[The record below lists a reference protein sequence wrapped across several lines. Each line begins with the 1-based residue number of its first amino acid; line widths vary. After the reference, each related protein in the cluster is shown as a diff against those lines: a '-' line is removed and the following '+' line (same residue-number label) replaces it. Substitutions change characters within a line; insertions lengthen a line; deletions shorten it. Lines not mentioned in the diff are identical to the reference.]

1 MSESSAPKIEKWP
14 FIAGDVALLIMAWLV
29 YYHSDPKASLGG
41 LEAFWCFTC
50 VATGVWVMVLP
61 FLREFQAQ
69 ADLTEAKE
77 LAASVEKISSVDAVA
92 KQIENAT
99 EQWLHVEDRAN
110 EINAASREIAGK
122 INAEAR
128 EFTEFLQKANDTEKN
143 HLRLEV
149 DKLNRAQVDWV
160 KVVTGMLDHVFA
172 LNQAG
177 RQSGQEKLV
186 RQLDN
191 FQVACRDVARR
202 VGVVTHE
209 PKPEE
214 GFDTEKHQLRDPE
227 AEPESR
233 CEDHRHRCAG
243 VVPPGAGAAQGGRG
257 DRGGGAWP
265 SAAGCQPAQA
275 KGQGEEKSVIALS
288 CASRRPAC

>member
-14 FIAGDVALLIMAWLV
+14 FIVGDVALLIMAWLV
-29 YYHSDPKASLGG
+29 YYHSDASFDG
-41 LEAFWCFTC
+41 LEAFWCFAC
-50 VATGVWVMVLP
+50 VAAGAWVMVLP
-61 FLREFQAQ
+61 FLKEFQAQ

-77 LAASVEKISSVDAVA
+77 LAASVEKISSVDAIA
-92 KQIENAT
+92 KQIESAT

-149 DKLNRAQVDWV
+149 DKLGRAQGDWV

-191 FQVACRDVARR
+191 FQAACRDVARR

-214 GFDTEKHQLRDPE
+214 GFDAAKHQLRDPE
-227 AEPESR
+227 AEPE
-233 CEDHRHRCAG
+233 AG
-243 VVPPGAGAAQGGRG
+243 AKITGIAAQGLSHQGQVLRKAVVVIEG
-257 DRGGGAWP
+257 EGELGQSPPD
-265 SAAGCQPAQA
+265 AGKPKA
-275 KGQGEEKSVIALS
+275 KAKAK
-288 CASRRPAC
+288 AKKKA

>member
-14 FIAGDVALLIMAWLV
+14 FIAGDVALLMMAWLV
-29 YYHSDPKASLGG
+29 YYHSEAFDG
-41 LEAFWCFTC
+41 LQAFWCFAC
-50 VATGVWVMVLP
+50 VAVGAWVLVTP
-61 FLREFQAQ
+61 FLKEFQAQ

-77 LAASVEKISSVDAVA
+77 LAASVEKISSVDVIA

-172 LNQAG
+172 LNQAA
-177 RQSGQEKLV
+177 RQSGKEALIKQMN
-186 RQLDN
+186 N
-191 FQVACRDVARR
+191 FQAACRDVARR
-202 VGVVTHE
+202 VGVVTNE
-209 PKPEE
+209 PKPDE
-214 GFDTEKHQLRDPE
+214 GFDAGKHQLRDPE
-227 AEPESR
+227 AEPE
-233 CEDHRHRCAG
+233 AG
-243 VVPPGAGAAQGGRG
+243 AKIIGIAAQGL
-257 DRGGGAWP
+257 
-265 SAAGCQPAQA
+265 SHQ
-275 KGQGEEKSVIALS
+275 GQVLRKAVVVIEGEELGQAPPDADKSESKKEA
-288 CASRRPAC
+288 

>member
-1 MSESSAPKIEKWP
+1 MSESNAPKIEKWP
-14 FIAGDVALLIMAWLV
+14 FIAGDVALLVMAWLV
-29 YYHSDPKASLGG
+29 YYHSKGSIDG
-41 LEAFWCFTC
+41 LEAFWCFAC
-50 VATGVWVMVLP
+50 VAAGAWVMVLP
-61 FLREFQAQ
+61 FLKEFQAQ

-77 LAASVEKISSVDAVA
+77 LASSVEKISSVDVIA

-149 DKLNRAQVDWV
+149 DKLNRTQVDWV

-177 RQSGQEKLV
+177 RQSGKEALIK
-186 RQLDN
+186 QLN
-191 FQVACRDVARR
+191 HFQAACRDVARR

-209 PKPEE
+209 PKPED
-214 GFDTEKHQLRDPE
+214 GFDAEKHQLRDPE
-227 AEPESR
+227 AEPE
-233 CEDHRHRCAG
+233 AG
-243 VVPPGAGAAQGGRG
+243 AKIIGIAAQGVTH
-257 DRGGGAWP
+257 
-265 SAAGCQPAQA
+265 Q
-275 KGQGEEKSVIALS
+275 GQVLRKAVVVIEGEELGQAPPDAGKSE
-288 CASRRPAC
+288 PEKKT

>member
-1 MSESSAPKIEKWP
+1 MSELTAPKIPKWP
-14 FIAGDVALLIMAWLV
+14 FIVGDVWLLLMAWLV
-29 YYHSDPKASLGG
+29 YFESDPEAPFNG
-41 LEAFWCFTC
+41 LEAFWCFAC
-50 VATGVWVMVLP
+50 VAAGAWVMVLP
-61 FLREFQAQ
+61 FLKEFQAR
-69 ADLTEAKE
+69 ADLTEATE
-77 LAASVEKISSVDAVA
+77 LAASVEKISSLEVLA

-110 EINAASREIAGK
+110 EINATSKEIAGR

-128 EFTEFLQKANDTEKN
+128 EFTEFLQKANDAEKN

-191 FQVACRDVARR
+191 FQAACRDVARR
-202 VGVVTHE
+202 VGVVTHL

-214 GFDTEKHQLRDPE
+214 EFDAAKHQLRDSE
-227 AEPESR
+227 AEPE
-233 CEDHRHRCAG
+233 AG
-243 VVPPGAGAAQGGRG
+243 AKIIGIAAQGL
-257 DRGGGAWP
+257 
-265 SAAGCQPAQA
+265 SHQ
-275 KGQGEEKSVIALS
+275 GQVLRKAVVVIEGEELGQAPPDAVKPKVKTKKKA
-288 CASRRPAC
+288 

>member
-14 FIAGDVALLIMAWLV
+14 FIVGDVALLIMAWLV
-29 YYHSDPKASLGG
+29 YYHSEPKTSLGG

-50 VATGVWVMVLP
+50 VATGAWVMVLP
-61 FLREFQAQ
+61 FLKEFQAQ

-149 DKLNRAQVDWV
+149 DKLGRAQGDWV

-177 RQSGQEKLV
+177 RQSGKEALIK
-186 RQLDN
+186 QLNN
-191 FQVACRDVARR
+191 FQAACRDVARR

-214 GFDTEKHQLRDPE
+214 GFDAGKHQLRDPE
-227 AEPESR
+227 AEPE
-233 CEDHRHRCAG
+233 
-243 VVPPGAGAAQGGRG
+243 VGAKIIGIAAQGL
-257 DRGGGAWP
+257 
-265 SAAGCQPAQA
+265 SHQ
-275 KGQGEEKSVIALS
+275 GQVLRKVVVVIEGEEPGQAPPDAGKPKPKAK
-288 CASRRPAC
+288 AKAKKKA

>member
-29 YYHSDPKASLGG
+29 YYHSDPKTSLDG

-149 DKLNRAQVDWV
+149 DKLNRAQADWV
-160 KVVTGMLDHVFA
+160 KVVTGMLD
-172 LNQAG
+172 
-177 RQSGQEKLV
+177 
-186 RQLDN
+186 

-214 GFDTEKHQLRDPE
+214 GFDAEKHQLRDPE
-227 AEPESR
+227 AEPE
-233 CEDHRHRCAG
+233 
-243 VVPPGAGAAQGGRG
+243 VGAKIIGIAAQGL
-257 DRGGGAWP
+257 
-265 SAAGCQPAQA
+265 SHQ
-275 KGQGEEKSVIALS
+275 GQVLRKAVVVTEGEEPGQPPAD
-288 CASRRPAC
+288 ASQPKPKAKKKA

>member
-1 MSESSAPKIEKWP
+1 MSKSSAPKIEKWP
-14 FIAGDVALLIMAWLV
+14 FIVGDVALLMMAWLV
-29 YYHSDPKASLGG
+29 YYHSEAGFDG
-41 LEAFWCFTC
+41 LEAFWCFAC
-50 VATGVWVMVLP
+50 VAAGAWIMVLP

-92 KQIENAT
+92 KQIESAT

-149 DKLNRAQVDWV
+149 DKLNRAQGEWV

-177 RQSGQEKLV
+177 RQSGQDKLV
-186 RQLDN
+186 RQLNN
-191 FQVACRDVARR
+191 FQAACRDVARR
-202 VGVVTHE
+202 VGVITHE

-214 GFDTEKHQLRDPE
+214 DFDAGKHQLRDPE
-227 AEPESR
+227 AEPE
-233 CEDHRHRCAG
+233 DG
-243 VVPPGAGAAQGGRG
+243 VKIIGIAAQGL
-257 DRGGGAWP
+257 
-265 SAAGCQPAQA
+265 SHQ
-275 KGQGEEKSVIALS
+275 GQLLRKTVVVIEGEEELGQSPPDAGKTKSKSKAKS
-288 CASRRPAC
+288 KAKKEQ

>member
-1 MSESSAPKIEKWP
+1 MSEPSAPKIEKWP
-14 FIAGDVALLIMAWLV
+14 FIVGDVTLLIAAYVLFDNRPW
-29 YYHSDPKASLGG
+29 AAFG
-41 LEAFWCFTC
+41 LQEAFWCFIC
-50 VATGVWVMVLP
+50 VATGAWIMVLP

-77 LAASVEKISSVDAVA
+77 LAASVEKISSVDAIA
-92 KQIENAT
+92 KKIENAT

-149 DKLNRAQVDWV
+149 DKLNRTQVDWI

-177 RQSGQEKLV
+177 RQSGQEKLMG
-186 RQLDN
+186 QLDN

-209 PKPEE
+209 PKPDE
-214 GFDTEKHQLRDPE
+214 GFDAGKHQLRDPE
-227 AEPESR
+227 ADPE
-233 CEDHRHRCAG
+233 
-243 VVPPGAGAAQGGRG
+243 AGAKIIGIAVQGL
-257 DRGGGAWP
+257 
-265 SAAGCQPAQA
+265 SHQ
-275 KGQGEEKSVIALS
+275 GQILRKAVVVIEGEELGQSPPEAGKPKAK
-288 CASRRPAC
+288 AKKKA

>member
-14 FIAGDVALLIMAWLV
+14 FIVGDVALLIMAWLV
-29 YYHSDPKASLGG
+29 YYHSDASFDG
-41 LEAFWCFTC
+41 LEAFWCFAC
-50 VATGVWVMVLP
+50 VAAGAWIMVLP

-92 KQIENAT
+92 KQIESAT

-149 DKLNRAQVDWV
+149 DKLNRAQGEWV

-177 RQSGQEKLV
+177 RQSGQDKLV
-186 RQLDN
+186 RQLNN
-191 FQVACRDVARR
+191 FQAACRDVARR

-214 GFDTEKHQLRDPE
+214 GFDAEKHQLRDPE
-227 AEPESR
+227 AEPE
-233 CEDHRHRCAG
+233 AG
-243 VVPPGAGAAQGGRG
+243 AKIISIAAQGLSHQGQVLRKAVVVIEG
-257 DRGGGAWP
+257 EGELGQSPPD
-265 SAAGCQPAQA
+265 AGKPKA
-275 KGQGEEKSVIALS
+275 KAKAK
-288 CASRRPAC
+288 AKKKA

>member
-1 MSESSAPKIEKWP
+1 MSEPSAPKIEKWP
-14 FIAGDVALLIMAWLV
+14 FIVGDVTLLIAAYVLFDNRPW
-29 YYHSDPKASLGG
+29 AAFG
-41 LEAFWCFTC
+41 LQEAFWCFIC
-50 VATGVWVMVLP
+50 VATGAWVMVLP

-77 LAASVEKISSVDAVA
+77 LAASVEKISSVDAIA
-92 KQIENAT
+92 KKIENAT

-149 DKLNRAQVDWV
+149 DKLNRTQVDWI

-177 RQSGQEKLV
+177 RQSGQEKLMG
-186 RQLDN
+186 QLDN

-209 PKPEE
+209 PKPDE
-214 GFDTEKHQLRDPE
+214 GFDAGKHQLRDPE
-227 AEPESR
+227 ADPE
-233 CEDHRHRCAG
+233 
-243 VVPPGAGAAQGGRG
+243 AGAKIIGIAVQGL
-257 DRGGGAWP
+257 
-265 SAAGCQPAQA
+265 SHQ
-275 KGQGEEKSVIALS
+275 GQILRKAVVVIEGEELGQSPPEAGKPKAK
-288 CASRRPAC
+288 AKKKA

>member
-1 MSESSAPKIEKWP
+1 MSESSAPKIKKLP
-14 FIAGDVALLIMAWLV
+14 FIVGDVTLLLAAFLLFQQ
-29 YYHSDPKASLGG
+29 AGAGFGL
-41 LEAFWCFTC
+41 LEAFWCFAC
-50 VATGVWVMVLP
+50 VAAGAWIMVLP
-61 FLREFQAQ
+61 FLREFQAE
-69 ADLTEAKE
+69 ADLTEARE

-92 KQIENAT
+92 KQIADAT

-110 EINAASREIAGK
+110 EINVTSKEIAGK

-177 RQSGQEKLV
+177 RQSGKEPLIK
-186 RQLDN
+186 QLDN
-191 FQVACRDVARR
+191 FQAACRDVARR

-214 GFDTEKHQLRDPE
+214 GFDAEKHQLRDPE
-227 AEPESR
+227 AEPE
-233 CEDHRHRCAG
+233 AG
-243 VVPPGAGAAQGGRG
+243 AKIIGIAAQGLTH
-257 DRGGGAWP
+257 
-265 SAAGCQPAQA
+265 Q
-275 KGQGEEKSVIALS
+275 GQVLRKAVVVIEGEEELGQSPPDTGKPKAK
-288 CASRRPAC
+288 AKAKKKA

>member
-1 MSESSAPKIEKWP
+1 MSELTAPKIPKWP
-14 FIAGDVALLIMAWLV
+14 FIVGDVWLLLMAWLV
-29 YYHSDPKASLGG
+29 YFESDPEAPFNG
-41 LEAFWCFTC
+41 LEAFWCFAC
-50 VATGVWVMVLP
+50 VATGAWVMVWP
-61 FLREFQAQ
+61 FLKEFQAR
-69 ADLTEAKE
+69 ADLTEATE
-77 LAASVEKISSVDAVA
+77 LAASVEKISSLEVLAN
-92 KQIENAT
+92 QIENAT

-110 EINAASREIAGK
+110 EINATSKEIAGR

-128 EFTEFLQKANDTEKN
+128 EFTEFLQKANDAEKN

-191 FQVACRDVARR
+191 FQAACRDVARR
-202 VGVVTHE
+202 VGVVTHL

-214 GFDTEKHQLRDPE
+214 EFDAAKHQLRDSE
-227 AEPESR
+227 AEP
-233 CEDHRHRCAG
+233 DAG
-243 VVPPGAGAAQGGRG
+243 AKIIGIAAQGL
-257 DRGGGAWP
+257 
-265 SAAGCQPAQA
+265 SHQ
-275 KGQGEEKSVIALS
+275 GQVLRKAVVVIEGEEFGQAPPDAVKPKVKTKKKA
-288 CASRRPAC
+288 

>member
-1 MSESSAPKIEKWP
+1 MPEISHAIG
-14 FIAGDVALLIMAWLV
+14 IG
-29 YYHSDPKASLGG
+29 
-41 LEAFWCFTC
+41 
-50 VATGVWVMVLP
+50 
-61 FLREFQAQ
+61 
-69 ADLTEAKE
+69 E
-77 LAASVEKISSVDAVA
+77 LARRAGCKPETVRYYERIGLMGDASRTEGGQRRYGEEAVRRLTFIRHARDFGFSVDAVRELLAMSDQPDMPCQEVDAVA

-202 VGVVTHE
+202 VGVVTYE

-214 GFDTEKHQLRDPE
+214 GFDTGKHQLRDPE
-227 AEPESR
+227 AEPE
-233 CEDHRHRCAG
+233 
-243 VVPPGAGAAQGGRG
+243 VGAKIIGIAAQGL
-257 DRGGGAWP
+257 
-265 SAAGCQPAQA
+265 SHQ
-275 KGQGEEKSVIALS
+275 GQVLRKAVVVIEGEEPGQAPPD
-288 CASRRPAC
+288 ASKPKAKAKAKKKA

>member
-14 FIAGDVALLIMAWLV
+14 FIAGDVALLMMAWLV
-29 YYHSDPKASLGG
+29 YYHSEAFDG
-41 LEAFWCFTC
+41 LQAFWCFAC
-50 VATGVWVMVLP
+50 VAVGAWVLVTP
-61 FLREFQAQ
+61 FLKEFQAQ

-77 LAASVEKISSVDAVA
+77 LAASVEKISSVDVIA

-172 LNQAG
+172 LNQAA
-177 RQSGQEKLV
+177 RQSGKEALIKQMN
-186 RQLDN
+186 N
-191 FQVACRDVARR
+191 FQAACRDVARR

-214 GFDTEKHQLRDPE
+214 GFDAGKHQLRDPE
-227 AEPESR
+227 AEPE
-233 CEDHRHRCAG
+233 AG
-243 VVPPGAGAAQGGRG
+243 AKIIGIAAQGL
-257 DRGGGAWP
+257 
-265 SAAGCQPAQA
+265 SHQ
-275 KGQGEEKSVIALS
+275 GQVLRKAVVVIEGEELGQAPPDADKSESKKEA
-288 CASRRPAC
+288 

>member
-1 MSESSAPKIEKWP
+1 MSESSAPKIPKWP
-14 FIAGDVALLIMAWLV
+14 FIAGDVALLLMAWLV
-29 YYHSDPKASLGG
+29 YYHSEASFDG
-41 LEAFWCFTC
+41 LEAFWCFAC
-50 VATGVWVMVLP
+50 VAAGAWVMVLP

-77 LAASVEKISSVDAVA
+77 LAASVEKISSIDGIA

-110 EINAASREIAGK
+110 EINATSKDIAKK

-160 KVVTGMLDHVFA
+160 QVVTGMLDHVFA
-172 LNQAG
+172 LNQAA
-177 RQSGQEKLV
+177 RQSGKEALIK
-186 RQLDN
+186 QLNN
-191 FQVACRDVARR
+191 FQAACRDVARR

-214 GFDTEKHQLRDPE
+214 GFDAGKHQLRDPE
-227 AEPESR
+227 AEPE
-233 CEDHRHRCAG
+233 AG
-243 VVPPGAGAAQGGRG
+243 AKIIGIAAQGL
-257 DRGGGAWP
+257 
-265 SAAGCQPAQA
+265 SHQ
-275 KGQGEEKSVIALS
+275 GQILRKAVVVIEGEEPGQV
-288 CASRRPAC
+288 PADAGKPKQKAKKKA

>member
-1 MSESSAPKIEKWP
+1 MSESRAPKIEKWP
-14 FIAGDVALLIMAWLV
+14 FIAGDVALLLMAWLV
-29 YYHSDPKASLGG
+29 YYHSDPETPFTG
-41 LEAFWCFTC
+41 LEAFWCFAC
-50 VATGVWVMVLP
+50 VAAGVWVMVLP
-61 FLREFQAQ
+61 FLREFQAR
-69 ADLTEAKE
+69 ADLTEARE
-77 LAASVEKISSVDAVA
+77 LAASVEKISSLDALA
-92 KQIENAT
+92 KQIESAT

-110 EINAASREIAGK
+110 EINATSKEIAGK

-177 RQSGQEKLV
+177 RQAGQEKLV

-191 FQVACRDVARR
+191 FQAACRDVARR

-214 GFDTEKHQLRDPE
+214 GFDAEKHQLRDPE
-227 AEPESR
+227 AEPE
-233 CEDHRHRCAG
+233 AG
-243 VVPPGAGAAQGGRG
+243 AKIIGIAAQGL
-257 DRGGGAWP
+257 
-265 SAAGCQPAQA
+265 SHQ
-275 KGQGEEKSVIALS
+275 GQVLRKAVVVIEGEEELGQSPPDAGKPKAK
-288 CASRRPAC
+288 AKAKAKKKA

>member
-1 MSESSAPKIEKWP
+1 MSESTAPKIQKWP
-14 FIAGDVALLIMAWLV
+14 FIVGDVALLLTAFYLV
-29 YYHSDPKASLGG
+29 SRIEGEFGL
-41 LEAFWCFTC
+41 LEAFWCLAC
-50 VATGVWVMVLP
+50 VAGGAWIMVLP

-92 KQIENAT
+92 KQIESAT

-149 DKLNRAQVDWV
+149 DKLNRAQGEWV

-177 RQSGQEKLV
+177 RQSGQDKLV
-186 RQLDN
+186 RQLNN
-191 FQVACRDVARR
+191 FQAACRDVARR
-202 VGVVTHE
+202 VGVITHE

-214 GFDTEKHQLRDPE
+214 DFDAGKHQLRDPE
-227 AEPESR
+227 AEPE
-233 CEDHRHRCAG
+233 DG
-243 VVPPGAGAAQGGRG
+243 VKIIGIAAQGL
-257 DRGGGAWP
+257 
-265 SAAGCQPAQA
+265 SHQ
-275 KGQGEEKSVIALS
+275 GQLLRKTVVVIEGEEELGQSPSDAGKTEPKSKAKS
-288 CASRRPAC
+288 KAKKKQ

>member
-14 FIAGDVALLIMAWLV
+14 FIVGDVALLIMAWLV
-29 YYHSDPKASLGG
+29 YYHSDASFDG
-41 LEAFWCFTC
+41 LEAFWCFAC
-50 VATGVWVMVLP
+50 VAAGAWVMVLP
-61 FLREFQAQ
+61 FLKEFQAQ

-77 LAASVEKISSVDAVA
+77 LAASVEKISSVDAIA
-92 KQIENAT
+92 KQIESAT

-110 EINAASREIAGK
+110 E

-149 DKLNRAQVDWV
+149 DKLGRAQGDWV

-191 FQVACRDVARR
+191 FQAACRDVARR

-214 GFDTEKHQLRDPE
+214 GFDAGKHQLRDPE
-227 AEPESR
+227 AEPE
-233 CEDHRHRCAG
+233 
-243 VVPPGAGAAQGGRG
+243 VGAKIIGIAAQGL
-257 DRGGGAWP
+257 
-265 SAAGCQPAQA
+265 SHQ
-275 KGQGEEKSVIALS
+275 GQVLRKVVVVIEGEEPGQAPPDAGKPKPKAK
-288 CASRRPAC
+288 AKAKKKA

>member
-1 MSESSAPKIEKWP
+1 MSELTAPKIPKWP
-14 FIAGDVALLIMAWLV
+14 FIVGDVWLLLMAWLV
-29 YYHSDPKASLGG
+29 YFESDPEAPFNG
-41 LEAFWCFTC
+41 LEAFWCFAC
-50 VATGVWVMVLP
+50 VATGAWVMVWP
-61 FLREFQAQ
+61 FLKEFQAR

-77 LAASVEKISSVDAVA
+77 LAASVEKISSLEVLA
-92 KQIENAT
+92 KQVENAT

-110 EINAASREIAGK
+110 EINATSKEIAGK

-128 EFTEFLQKANDTEKN
+128 EFTEFLQKANDAEKN

-191 FQVACRDVARR
+191 FQAACRDVARR
-202 VGVVTHE
+202 VGVVTHL

-214 GFDTEKHQLRDPE
+214 EFDATKHQLRDSE
-227 AEPESR
+227 AEP
-233 CEDHRHRCAG
+233 DAG
-243 VVPPGAGAAQGGRG
+243 AKIIGIAAQGL
-257 DRGGGAWP
+257 
-265 SAAGCQPAQA
+265 SHQ
-275 KGQGEEKSVIALS
+275 GQVLRKAVVVIEGEEFGQAPPDAVKPKVKTKKKA
-288 CASRRPAC
+288 